1 MWVGGK
7 RAIVN
12 FIPVL
17 GLDLDRESLLPNLSK
32 LSDSF
37 VLSIFHFVNVRSRNT
52 VTQIVTQL
60 NSQ

>member
-1 MWVGGK
+1 VGGK

>member
-1 MWVGGK
+1 VGGK
-7 RAIVN
+7 SAIVN
-12 FIPVL
+12 FILVL
-17 GLDLDRESLLPNLSK
+17 GLDLDRDSLLPNLSK

-37 VLSIFHFVNVRSRNT
+37 VLSIFHFVNVCSRNK